1 MSRLLAGKRVVC
13 PKTSASSVL
22 AGTPSR
28 RRRDASRNWPAVLL
42 ASPERAVGSVRTAD
56 EPNDDE
62 RPPSFAATIQRE
74 TTEHY
79 IKRVGSWP
87 ADVPR
92 FLCCSL
98 QSSAPAVGG
107 FPPRAIGVNLYR
119 ASRTSFSIRPVLRPH
134 DILLEHEPC
143 QGAFR
148 ERQSRE
154 LTSDRRESVW
164 QCSWTE
170 RAASRPLRLS
180 GADWR
185 TARFVSLLEELPK
198 GRSTGPRQEDR
209 CPDGSLHRN
218 TSISLKHQLR
228 YRPKGTSTYFS
239 PTPARIRRSTGVE
252 RLVGTVPRY
261 VPASGRAPIGM
272 FTTVPSAMRAMS
284 KTLPTTIGWPAGSK
298 RRTA

>member
-1 MSRLLAGKRVVC
+1 MNRYRPARLDLGPDLPWVSPSLRPALRPCLQSSACFRPLPSSRTAMSRLLAGKRVVC

-22 AGTPSR
+22 GGTPTPSR

-42 ASPERAVGSVRTAD
+42 ASPGRAVGSVRTAD
-56 EPNDDE
+56 EPANDE
-62 RPPSFAATIQRE
+62 RPPSFAPTIQRE

-119 ASRTSFSIRPVLRPH
+119 ASRTSFSVRPVLRPH

-143 QGAFR
+143 QGASR
-148 ERQSRE
+148 ERHSRE
-154 LTSDRRESVW
+154 LTSDSRESVR

-180 GADWR
+180 GA
-185 TARFVSLLEELPK
+185 T
-198 GRSTGPRQEDR
+198 GGPRG
-209 CPDGSLHRN
+209 CV
-218 TSISLKHQLR
+218 
-228 YRPKGTSTYFS
+228 
-239 PTPARIRRSTGVE
+239 PARGATHGAVD
-252 RLVGTVPRY
+252 
-261 VPASGRAPIGM
+261 
-272 FTTVPSAMRAMS
+272 
-284 KTLPTTIGWPAGSK
+284 
-298 RRTA
+298 